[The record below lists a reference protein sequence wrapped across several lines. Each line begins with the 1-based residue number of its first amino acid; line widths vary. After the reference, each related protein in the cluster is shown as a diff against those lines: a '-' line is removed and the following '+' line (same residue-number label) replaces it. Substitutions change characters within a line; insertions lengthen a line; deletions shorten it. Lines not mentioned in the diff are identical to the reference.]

1 MRAARSGRTADETRR
16 LILDSAYQLFYRHG
30 FARVALDA
38 IAARAG
44 VTKRTLYYHFRS
56 KDDLLAAVLGAHSEL
71 ALARIRRWGAGL
83 PAEIDAAIDALF
95 AELARWAKAP
105 DFEGAGYTR
114 IVMELA
120 DLPGH
125 PARQIARRHKAQVE
139 TWLAGELARR
149 GVAASEDCARK
160 IQTLLEGA
168 TALMLVHGD
177 ARYAIAAAEAAKS
190 LVREAVLIPRRATS
204 SSGHST

>member
-1 MRAARSGRTADETRR
+1 MRAARNGRSADETRR
-16 LILDSAYQLFYRHG
+16 LILGSAYQLFYRHG
-30 FARVALDA
+30 FARVALDV

-56 KDDLLAAVLGAHSEL
+56 KDDLLAAVLKFQSEL

-83 PAEIDAAIDALF
+83 PAETDQAIDALF

-139 TWLAGELARR
+139 AWLAGELARR

-160 IQTLLEGA
+160 IQMLLEGA

-177 ARYAIAAAEAAKS
+177 PRYAIAAAETAKC
-190 LVREAVLIPRRATS
+190 LVRDAAPIL
-204 SSGHST
+204 ST

>member
-1 MRAARSGRTADETRR
+1 MRAAGRGRTADDTRR

-38 IAARAG
+38 IAERAG

-56 KDDLLAAVLGAHSEL
+56 KDDLLAAVLDAHSEL
-71 ALARIRRWGAGL
+71 ALARIRRWGERL

-139 TWLAGELARR
+139 AWLAGELSRR
-149 GVAASEDCARK
+149 GVAASEERARE
-160 IQTLLEGA
+160 IQMLLEGA
-168 TALMLVHGD
+168 MALMLVHGEP
-177 ARYAIAAAEAAKS
+177 RYAVAAAKAAKS
-190 LVREAVLIPRRATS
+190 LLREAALTLPQATA
-204 SSGHST
+204 SGAPGT

>member
-1 MRAARSGRTADETRR
+1 M
-16 LILDSAYQLFYRHG
+16 
-30 FARVALDA
+30 
-38 IAARAG
+38 
-44 VTKRTLYYHFRS
+44 
-56 KDDLLAAVLGAHSEL
+56 
-71 ALARIRRWGAGL
+71 
-83 PAEIDAAIDALF
+83 DALF

-139 TWLAGELARR
+139 AWLAGELARR
-149 GVAASEDCARK
+149 SVAASEECARK
-160 IQTLLEGA
+160 VQMLLEGA

-177 ARYAIAAAEAAKS
+177 PSYAAAAAEAAKS
-190 LVREAVLIPRRATS
+190 LVRESGAHSA
-204 SSGHST
+204 SGHLFEPSRHLNGSADSGRKVD